1 MPLHAA
7 ADTICG
13 YIYSA
18 SERYT
23 YVTKAHEQK
32 SAFNLRTKQK
42 QSASQ
47 ENNNNSKINPQLQL
61 SLIMDLDQCVLL
73 QRGNTMGNRRGH
85 TIKTASHAQ
94 SLQANKCCQK
104 KPWAAIATMPQ
115 PSFRL
120 ASFLGQFR
128 MTRTKI
134 SQLEH

>member
-42 QSASQ
+42 QSARVR
-47 ENNNNSKINPQLQL
+47 K
-61 SLIMDLDQCVLL
+61 
-73 QRGNTMGNRRGH
+73 
-85 TIKTASHAQ
+85 KTTTTTA
-94 SLQANKCCQK
+94 
-104 KPWAAIATMPQ
+104 
-115 PSFRL
+115 R
-120 ASFLGQFR
+120 
-128 MTRTKI
+128 
-134 SQLEH
+134 